1 MTTGGI
7 PGDQRDRSRSR
18 TDIGPDTSER
28 MGSVRSPASNSWAG
42 AAEYIRTAASQ
53 LERFA
58 NRMDQRSV
66 SEAVKDLESFAR
78 SQPTLFVGL
87 AFGLGFIGGRFL
99 KSAAEQPMYALPH
112 SHATQ
117 GLSDV
122 PL

>member
-1 MTTGGI
+1 MTTGGM
-7 PGDQRDRSRSR
+7 PGDQRNRSRTG

-28 MGSVRSPASNSWAG
+28 MGTVRSPASNSWAG
-42 AAEYIRTAASQ
+42 AVEYIRTAAGQ

-58 NRMDQRSV
+58 NGMDQRNV
-66 SEAVKDLESFAR
+66 SEAVRDLESFAR

-99 KSAAEQPMYALPH
+99 KSASEQPMYALPQ
-112 SHATQ
+112 SHTTQ

>member
-1 MTTGGI
+1 MTTGGM
-7 PGDQRDRSRSR
+7 PGDQRNTSR
-18 TDIGPDTSER
+18 TGADIGSDMSER
-28 MGSVRSPASNSWAG
+28 MGTVRSPAANSWAG
-42 AAEYIRTAASQ
+42 AAEYIRTAAGQ

-58 NRMDQRSV
+58 NRMDQRNV
-66 SEAVKDLESFAR
+66 SEAVRDLESFAR

-99 KSAAEQPMYALPH
+99 KSATDESMYGLPH
-112 SHATQ
+112 GHATR